1 MIQEEQNKEAELM
14 DDEFSEDEEKVLN
27 SIKMNR
33 IILPIIIGLGVI
45 GYMLYSKWDHEAF
58 LTIKW
63 NGHTLFWI
71 FMAGLMMI
79 IRHLAYAFR
88 LRVLTENF
96 FKWKKAIQ
104 LIFIW
109 EFSSAV
115 SPTSVGG
122 SAVALFVLSQE
133 KLGAAKTT
141 ALVIYTIVVD
151 SVFFITAIPFM
162 LLIFGSTI
170 VPKLEGLAFGSWT
183 FYVTFII
190 MLIYGSFFFY
200 GLFFSPK
207 SFKTIAI
214 SFCKL
219 WFMKRF
225 RNKAEELGDDIIL
238 ASSEISK
245 RKWDFHLKAY
255 LSTALAWSTRF
266 IVLNCLIIAFADK
279 ELVSLDFWVQ
289 SELYAKLQSLFVILL
304 LLPSPGGAGFA
315 EVVFGK
321 FLSQAGYNL
330 EETVTF
336 LIALIWRL
344 LSYYPYLIAGA
355 IIIPWWLAA
364 RLNARK
370 KAKLE
375 KMEAEGE

>member
-1 MIQEEQNKEAELM
+1 MELE
-14 DDEFSEDEEKVLN
+14 DDEFTEEEEKVLN

-33 IILPIIIGLGVI
+33 IIIPMLIGLAVI
-45 GYMLYSKWDHEAF
+45 GYMLYSNWDHDAF
-58 LTIKW
+58 LSIKW

-71 FMAGLMMI
+71 FMAGMMMVV
-79 IRHLAYAFR
+79 RHFAYAFR

-96 FKWKKAIQ
+96 FNWRKAIQ

-141 ALVIYTIVVD
+141 ALIIYTIVVD
-151 SVFFITAIPFM
+151 TLFFVTAIPLM
-162 LLIFGSTI
+162 LLVFGGGV
-170 VPKLEGLAFGSWT
+170 VPKLEGLAFGEWT
-183 FYVTFII
+183 FYVTFALMI
-190 MLIYGSFFFY
+190 LYGGFFFY
-200 GLFFSPK
+200 GLFFNPK
-207 SFKTIAI
+207 HFKAI
-214 SFCKL
+214 VRGFCKL

-225 RNKAEELGDDIIL
+225 RDKADELGDDIIV
-238 ASSEISK
+238 ASEEITKRSK
-245 RKWDFHLKAY
+245 LFHIKAY

-266 IVLNCLIIAFADK
+266 VVLNCLIIAFADPN
-279 ELVSLDFWVQ
+279 LVSLDFWTQ
-289 SELYAKLQSLFVILL
+289 TELYAKLQHLFVILL

-315 EVVFGK
+315 EVVFGN

-330 EETVTF
+330 EETISF
-336 LIALIWRL
+336 IIALIWRL

-355 IIIPWWLAA
+355 IIIPWWLRE
-364 RLNARK
+364 RLNDRR
-370 KAKLE
+370 KAKLARL
-375 KMEAEGE
+375 EASE

>member
-1 MIQEEQNKEAELM
+1 M
-14 DDEFSEDEEKVLN
+14 DDGFSEEEEKVLN

-33 IILPIIIGLGVI
+33 IIIPMLIGLVVI
-45 GYMLYSKWDHEAF
+45 GYMLYSKWDHDAF
-58 LTIKW
+58 LAINW
-63 NGHTLFWI
+63 DSHTLFWI
-71 FMAGLMMI
+71 FMAAFMMV
-79 IRHLAYAFR
+79 IRHMAYAFR

-96 FKWKKAIQ
+96 FSWRKAIQ

-141 ALVIYTIVVD
+141 ALIIYTIVVD
-151 SVFFITAIPFM
+151 TFFFVTAIPFM
-162 LLIFGSTI
+162 LIVFGAGI
-170 VPKLEGLAFGSWT
+170 VPTLEGLKFGEWT
-183 FYVTFII
+183 FYVTFGI
-190 MLIYGSFFFY
+190 MIVYGSFFFY
-200 GLFFSPK
+200 GLFFNPRG
-207 SFKTIAI
+207 FKAI
-214 SFCKL
+214 LKGFSKL

-225 RNKAEELGDDIIL
+225 RSKADELGDDIIL
-238 ASSEISK
+238 ASKEITK
-245 RKWDFHLKAY
+245 RSIAFHIKSY

-266 IVLNCLIIAFADK
+266 LVLNCLIIAFADTD
-279 ELVSLDFWVQ
+279 LVSLDFWTQ

-315 EVVFGK
+315 EVVFGN

-330 EETVTF
+330 EETVSF
-336 LIALIWRL
+336 IIALIWRL

-355 IIIPWWLAA
+355 IIIPWWLGE
-364 RLNARK
+364 RLNERK

-375 KMEAEGE
+375 RLALLEK

>member
-1 MIQEEQNKEAELM
+1 MELDEE
-14 DDEFSEDEEKVLN
+14 EFSEEEEKVLN

-33 IILPIIIGLGVI
+33 IILPVLIGLGVI
-45 GYMLYSKWDHEAF
+45 GYMLYNKWDQEAF

-71 FMAGLMMI
+71 LMAAFMMVV
-79 IRHLAYAFR
+79 RHLAYAFR

-96 FKWKKAIQ
+96 FKWRKAIQ

-122 SAVALFVLSQE
+122 SAVALFVLAQE

-141 ALVIYTIVVD
+141 ALIIYTIVVD
-151 SVFFITAIPFM
+151 SIFFITAIPFM
-162 LLIFGSTI
+162 LLIFGKDI
-170 VPKLEGLAFGSWT
+170 VPKLDGLAFGEWT

-190 MLIYGSFFFY
+190 MLLYGGFFLY
-200 GLFFSPK
+200 GLFFNPK
-207 SFKTIAI
+207 SFKAIAI
-214 SFCKL
+214 WFCKL

-225 RNKAEELGDDIIL
+225 RSKAEELGDDIIL
-238 ASSEISK
+238 ASAEISK

-266 IVLNCLIIAFADK
+266 IVLNCLIIAFADP
-279 ELVSLDFWVQ
+279 ELVSLDLWTQ
-289 SELYAKLQSLFVILL
+289 GELYAKLQSLFVILL

-315 EVVFGK
+315 EVVFGS

-336 LIALIWRL
+336 IIALIWRL

-355 IIIPWWLAA
+355 IIIPWWLTA
-364 RLNARK
+364 RLNERK
-370 KAKLE
+370 QAKIDKLAA
-375 KMEAEGE
+375 KNNAK